1 MGLDVFLEILRTLK
15 GLSAEVAFVRLER
28 HVNTDVRSNVISLH
42 GSRAAATPLAGEVEI
57 VGALATNMALADVIL
72 QFLLVISMF
81 LDLCS

>member
-1 MGLDVFLEILRTLK
+1 VGLDVFLEILRTLK

-28 HVNTDVRSNVISLH
+28 HVNTDVRSNVISLD

-72 QFLLVISMF
+72 RFLLVILMF